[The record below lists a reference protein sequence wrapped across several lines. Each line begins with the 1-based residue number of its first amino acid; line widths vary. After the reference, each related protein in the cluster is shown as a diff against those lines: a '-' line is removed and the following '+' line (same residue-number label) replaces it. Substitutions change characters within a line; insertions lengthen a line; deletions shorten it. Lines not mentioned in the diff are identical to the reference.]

1 MTDFL
6 ENETVE
12 DVAIR
17 YNVPQLNPFDLFL
30 KARSGLPTSVFFD
43 LLNLTGLTQP
53 ELASLLDVSA
63 KTINRYHQEGKKL
76 NALNS
81 EQALKMIRLYQKG
94 VEVFGT
100 LQAFNAWMRKP
111 AYGLGNEMPL
121 RFLETSGGIDLLFE
135 ELISIEFGSLA

>member
-1 MTDFL
+1 MTDFHP
-6 ENETVE
+6 NETAE

-17 YNVPQLNPFDLFL
+17 YNVPLANPFDLFIRA
-30 KARSGLPTSVFFD
+30 KSGLPTSVFYD

-94 VEVFGT
+94 VEVFGS
-100 LQAFNAWMRKP
+100 LGSFNSWLRKP
-111 AYGLGNEMPL
+111 SFGLGEELPL
-121 RFLETSGGIDLLFE
+121 HFMETSGGIDLIYD
-135 ELISIEFGSLA
+135 ELTSIEFGSLA